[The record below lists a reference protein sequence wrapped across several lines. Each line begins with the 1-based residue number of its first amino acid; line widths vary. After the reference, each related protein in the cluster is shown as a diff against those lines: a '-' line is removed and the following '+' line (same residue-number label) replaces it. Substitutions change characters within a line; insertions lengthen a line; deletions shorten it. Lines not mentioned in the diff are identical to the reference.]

1 MRHRLPYAALAVLFA
16 VDRSTTTRAVH
27 EIRPLLVVRGFA
39 IPGEL
44 GMRLR
49 TMAKVFPHADA
60 WGVELRIAG
69 PEARV
74 RRPRAAKPGQ
84 DIATAVVH
92 HIVRRFNKPSVVE
105 PDNEAHV
112 VVAVLCR

>member
-1 MRHRLPYAALAVLFA
+1 MRYRLPHAALAVLFA

-60 WGVELRIAG
+60 WGVELRLGGAK
-69 PEARV
+69 ARV
-74 RRPRAAKPGQ
+74 RRPKAAKPGQ
-84 DIATAVVH
+84 HIATSDRV
-92 HIVRRFNKPSVVE
+92 
-105 PDNEAHV
+105 
-112 VVAVLCR
+112 